1 MGLFISIARLT
12 FWPRVAGYRRAMVK
26 KSAAALVGPESA
38 DGGRRWTP
46 MTSDLVVAVLLTL
59 FAQVELLL
67 ADVIEGPRFVQSLSF
82 MAMTSAVAWRRS
94 FPFGAALLA
103 AAGLAAQTV
112 AGDAAAVGGF
122 LALAVVTYSV
132 ASYAPLVPAI
142 VGGFLI
148 LAAVFLYPIL
158 GDVNFADEVGNG
170 AIFIGT
176 WGLGRLTRAR
186 QLRALHAQVQL
197 AIAEREHEDQMR
209 TILTEERTRIA
220 RELHDIVAHGVS
232 LMVLQSGAARQT
244 IDRDSAKAKELLTT
258 AEGQG
263 RQALVEMQRML
274 GILRRSDTAETEE
287 PLTIASIDQ
296 LIDGL
301 RAAGL
306 AVDYRVDGERR
317 PLAPGLEMSVC
328 RIVQESTTNVIK
340 HAAANRVDIGIHYGN
355 DELTLTVRDDGCAG
369 TQPVTGSGHGLIGM
383 KERAALFGGSLTAAP
398 VEDGGWS
405 VAAHLPIARQP

>member
-1 MGLFISIARLT
+1 
-12 FWPRVAGYRRAMVK
+12 
-26 KSAAALVGPESA
+26 
-38 DGGRRWTP
+38 
-46 MTSDLVVAVLLTL
+46 MTSDVVLAVLLTL
-59 FAQVELLL
+59 LAQVELLL
-67 ADVIEGPRFVQSLSF
+67 ADVVEGPRVVQSLSF
-82 MAMTSAVAWRRS
+82 MAMTTAVAWRRT

-112 AGDAAAVGGF
+112 AGDAEVVGGF

-142 VGGFLI
+142 AGGVLI
-148 LAAVFLYPIL
+148 LAAVFLYPFL

-176 WGLGRLTRAR
+176 WGLGRLIRAR
-186 QLRALHAQVQL
+186 QLRAVDAQVQL
-197 AIAEREHEDQMR
+197 EIAEREHEDQMQ
-209 TILTEERTRIA
+209 TILTEERNRIA

-244 IDRDSAKAKELLTT
+244 IDRDSTKAKELLTT

-274 GILRRSDTAETEE
+274 GILRSPDTARTEE
-287 PLTIASIDQ
+287 PHTIASIDQ

-306 AVDYRVDGERR
+306 AVDYRVEGERC
-317 PLAPGLEMSVC
+317 PLAPSLEMSAY
-328 RIVQESTTNVIK
+328 RIVQEATTNIIK
-340 HAAANRVDIGIHYGN
+340 HAEAKGVDIGIHYGN
-355 DELTLTVRDDGCAG
+355 DELTLTVRDDGHARTEPG
-369 TQPVTGSGHGLIGM
+369 TGSGHGLIGM
-383 KERAALFGGSLTAAP
+383 KERAALFGGSLTAGP
-398 VEDGGWS
+398 VEGCGWS
-405 VAAHLPIARQP
+405 VAARLPIDAQP

>member
-1 MGLFISIARLT
+1 
-12 FWPRVAGYRRAMVK
+12 MVK
-26 KSAAALVGPESA
+26 ESAAALFGPESA

-46 MTSDLVVAVLLTL
+46 MTSDAVLAVLLTL
-59 FAQVELLL
+59 LAQVELLL
-67 ADVIEGPRFVQSLSF
+67 ADVVEGPRAFQSLSF
-82 MAMTSAVAWRRS
+82 MAMTAAVAWRRS
-94 FPFGAALLA
+94 FPFGAAVVA
-103 AAGLAAQTV
+103 AAGLAVQTV
-112 AGDAAAVGGF
+112 AGDAEVVGGF

-132 ASYAPLVPAI
+132 ASYAPLVPAS
-142 VGGFLI
+142 VGGVLI
-148 LAAVFLYPIL
+148 LAAVFLYPFL
-158 GDVNFADEVGNG
+158 DDVNFADEVGNG

-176 WGLGRLTRAR
+176 WGLGRLIRAR

-197 AIAEREHEDQMR
+197 EIAEREHEDRLR

-244 IDRDSAKAKELLTT
+244 IDRDATKAKELLTT

-274 GILRRSDTAETEE
+274 GILRSPDTVKTEA
-287 PLTIASIDQ
+287 PHTIASIDQ

-317 PLAPGLEMSVC
+317 PLGPGLEMSAY
-328 RIVQESTTNVIK
+328 RIVQEATTNILK
-340 HAAANRVDIGIHYGN
+340 HAEANRVDIGIHYGN
-355 DELTLTVRDDGCAG
+355 DQLTLTLRDDGRAG
-369 TQPVTGSGHGLIGM
+369 TQAGIGSGHGLIGM
-383 KERAALFGGSLTAAP
+383 KERAALFGGSLTAGP
-398 VEDGGWS
+398 VAGGGWS
-405 VAAHLPIARQP
+405 VTAHLPIDGQP